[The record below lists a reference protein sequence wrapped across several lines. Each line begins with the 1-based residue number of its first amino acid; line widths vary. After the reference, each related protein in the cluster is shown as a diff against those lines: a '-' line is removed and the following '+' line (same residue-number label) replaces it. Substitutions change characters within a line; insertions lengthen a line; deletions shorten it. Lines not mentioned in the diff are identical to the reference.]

1 MKKYLFFTIIF
12 ILTGCGSKNIL
23 FEDIISIS
31 YQNNIIIEN
40 DYEGIVNLL
49 SKIKFSCGK
58 KQNYNDKILTITD
71 QNSIYHFFISHNY
84 YMEFEKNN
92 KYCYTKEDEQ
102 IKKLVNQLD
111 NIIAKYQNTDFFTIT
126 SEIDYKYSN
135 EDIYIKLEKVN
146 QYIILSSELPIYNLK
161 INEIE
166 YDKNNNSY
174 KEINLLYSTNEIE
187 PNKNVIIRK
196 DILTEA
202 NFKISFETPYNYQI
216 NIIPTLNNEQIVDF
230 QTQIQQK

>member
-40 DYEGIVNLL
+40 DYKSIAGLL
-49 SKIKFSCGK
+49 SEIKFSCGK
-58 KQNYNDKILTITD
+58 KQNYNDKTLTITD

-92 KYCYTKEDEQ
+92 KYCYTKDNEQ
-102 IKKLVNQLD
+102 TKKLVNELD
-111 NIIAKYQNTDFFTIT
+111 NIIAKYQNIDFFTL
-126 SEIDYKYSN
+126 SNENDYNYNN
-135 EDIYIKLEKVN
+135 EDIYVKLEKAN
-146 QYIILSSELPIYNLK
+146 QYIILSSQLPIYNFK

-166 YDKNNNSY
+166 YDNNTDSY
-174 KEINLLYSTNEIE
+174 KEINLLHSIDEII
-187 PNKNVIIRK
+187 PNRKVVIRK
-196 DILTEA
+196 DILTET
-202 NFKISFETPYNYQI
+202 NFKISFETPYNYQV
-216 NIIPTLNNEQIVDF
+216 NIIPTLNNEQIVEF
-230 QTQIQQK
+230 QTQINQK